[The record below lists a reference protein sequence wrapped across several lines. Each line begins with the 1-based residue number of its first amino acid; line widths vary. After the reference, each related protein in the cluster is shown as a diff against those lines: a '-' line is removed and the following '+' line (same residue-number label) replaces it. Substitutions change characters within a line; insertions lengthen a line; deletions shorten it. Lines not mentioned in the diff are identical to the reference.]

1 MLLPTPVR
9 SSSLLHEVCVHCM
22 TRALEVLSDEFL
34 TNTLVIDV
42 RLRSASKAVSGA
54 VNSGQGTYRL
64 KKDDQTK
71 WY

>member
-9 SSSLLHEVCVHCM
+9 SSSLLHEVCSLHYV
-22 TRALEVLSDEFL
+22 TLEVLSDEFL
-34 TNTLVIDV
+34 TNTIVIDV